1 MFKKASLGA
10 AAIAVAASTV
20 VLAVPATSAP
30 RVSPAPYAAT
40 ANAMVGVA
48 QPLNVFVPKAG
59 STSVTF
65 TVSSGPAAIVLSIS
79 LNSAGFG
86 ATSWT
91 PTTSGI
97 WTITGTGAAASV
109 STQVP
114 VLAAAT
120 SISVN
125 TPNQLQF
132 NVESNLTTAYVRALA
147 GSVRPQGSV
156 TLRKYLVGTTGPV
169 LGTGWLQPTS
179 DPLVSVA
186 NIPWTPDAYGAYP
199 VFGTYNQQTPAFA
212 PSVSSVQQPEIV
224 GYAPMVSY
232 RFAPALRVGQTS
244 TINAVLGAGIVEGS
258 VGFLFDGVGI
268 RGSVPTVNG
277 VASMTWTPPTEGLH
291 FLRAEF
297 TGNNPGYSNVST
309 QQIKVLPALV
319 TDQITT
325 TVGATTLSPASPF
338 AMARA
343 TSQVVSGVAT
353 SGSPVLFSV
362 DGPCVIAGSRL
373 NAIGKG
379 SCTLTATSFGSTT
392 SIGTTVRYPIT
403 VGDVAA
409 N

>member
-1 MFKKASLGA
+1 MKWRGLTLS
-10 AAIAVAASTV
+10 I
-20 VLAVPATSAP
+20 TSALALSVFTFGSAQGAP
-30 RVSPAPYAAT
+30 RNTPSPYVAT
-40 ANAMVGVA
+40 ANAMVGVN
-48 QPLNVFVPKAG
+48 QPLNVFVPQAR
-59 STSVTF
+59 STSVSF
-65 TVSSGPAAIVLSIS
+65 TASLGSTAITLPVS

-86 ATSWT
+86 ATTWT
-91 PTTSGI
+91 PTTSGV
-97 WTITGTGAAASV
+97 WTITGSGLASSV

-114 VLAAAT
+114 VLATAT
-120 SISVN
+120 SPSVN

-132 NVESNLTTAYVRALA
+132 NVQSNLTTAYVRALA
-147 GSVRPQGSV
+147 GSARPQGSI
-156 TLRKYLVGTTGPV
+156 TLRKYLVGTTGQV

-186 NIPWTPDAYGAYP
+186 NIPWTPDAMGAYP

-212 PSVSSVQQPEIV
+212 PSVSSVEQPEIV

-232 RFAPALRVGQTS
+232 RFAPALRVGQAS

-258 VGFLFDGVGI
+258 VGFLFNGIGI

-277 VASMTWTPPTEGLH
+277 VASMIWTPPSEGVY

-309 QQIKVLPALV
+309 QQVKVLPALV
-319 TDQITT
+319 TDQIAV
-325 TVGATTLSPASPF
+325 TVGASTLIPSTPF

-343 TSQVVSGVAT
+343 TSQVVSGIAV

-362 DGPCVIAGSRL
+362 DGPCVMAGSRL

-379 SCTLTATSFGSTT
+379 SCTLTATSFGSATFLGN
-392 SIGTTVRYPIT
+392 SVRYSIT

-409 N
+409 S

>member
-1 MFKKASLGA
+1 MLKRSSLAATVLAAASL
-10 AAIAVAASTV
+10 
-20 VLAVPATSAP
+20 VLAIPASGAP
-30 RVSPAPYAAT
+30 RNVPAPYAAT
-40 ANAMVGVA
+40 ANAMVGVS

-65 TVSSGPAAIVLSIS
+65 TASSSSASLALPIS

-86 ATSWT
+86 ATTWT

-120 SISVN
+120 SISLN

-132 NVESNLTTAYVRALA
+132 NVESNLTTAYVRSLA
-147 GSVRPQGSV
+147 GNVRPQGSV

-212 PSVSSVQQPEIV
+212 SSVSSVEQPEIV

-232 RFAPALRVGQTS
+232 RFAPALRVGQPS

-258 VGFLFDGVGI
+258 VGFLFDGIGI

-277 VASMTWTPPTEGLH
+277 VASMTWTPPTEGLY

-343 TSQVVSGVAT
+343 TSQVVSGIAT

-392 SIGTTVRYPIT
+392 SIGTSARYPIT

>member
-1 MFKKASLGA
+1 MLKRTSLNAAVLA
-10 AAIAVAASTV
+10 AASFT
-20 VLAVPATSAP
+20 LAMPAFGAP
-30 RVSPAPYAAT
+30 RTVPAPYVAT

-48 QPLNVFVPKAG
+48 QPLNVFIPKAR
-59 STSVTF
+59 STSVAF
-65 TVSSGPAAIVLSIS
+65 TASSGSNSIA
-79 LNSAGFG
+79 LVVPFNSAGFG
-86 ATSWT
+86 ATAWT
-91 PTTSGI
+91 PTTSGV
-97 WTITGTGAAASV
+97 WTITGTGSAASV

-114 VLAAAT
+114 VIATAT
-120 SISVN
+120 SISLN

-156 TLRKYLVGTTGPV
+156 TLRKYLVGTTGAV

-186 NIPWTPDAYGAYP
+186 NIPWTPNAYGAFP
-199 VFGTYNQQTPAFA
+199 VIGTYNQQTPAFA
-212 PSVSSVQQPEIV
+212 PSVSSVEQPEIV

-244 TINAVLGAGIVEGS
+244 TISAVLGAGIVEGS
-258 VGFLFDGVGI
+258 VGFLFDAVAL
-268 RGSVPTVNG
+268 RGSVPTING
-277 VASMTWTPPTEGLH
+277 VASMNWTPPTEGLH

-309 QQIKVLPALV
+309 QQIKVLPALT

-325 TVGATTLSPASPF
+325 TAGATTLSPASPF

-379 SCTLTATSFGSTT
+379 ACTLTATSFGSST
-392 SIGTTVRYPIT
+392 SVGTSVRYSIT
-403 VGDVAA
+403 VSDVAA
-409 N
+409 S

>member
-1 MFKKASLGA
+1 MLKRTSLSLA
-10 AAIAVAASTV
+10 ALAVAASSIAF
-20 VLAVPATSAP
+20 AVPASSAP
-30 RVSPAPYAAT
+30 RVAPAPYVAT

-48 QPLNVFVPKAG
+48 QPLNVFLPVSR
-59 STSVTF
+59 STSVNF
-65 TVSSGPAAIVLSIS
+65 TATSGSASLSLPIA

-86 ATSWT
+86 ATTWT
-91 PTTSGI
+91 PTTSGV
-97 WTITGTGAAASV
+97 WTITGTGVASSV

-114 VLAAAT
+114 VIATAT
-120 SISVN
+120 SILLN

-132 NVESNLTTAYVRALA
+132 NVESNLTTAYVRALT

-156 TLRKYLVGTTGPV
+156 TLRKYLVGTTGAV

-186 NIPWTPDAYGAYP
+186 NIPWTPDAKGAYP

-212 PSVSSVQQPEIV
+212 PSVSSVEQPDIV
-224 GYAPMVSY
+224 GYAPMVAY
-232 RFAPALRVGQTS
+232 RFAPALRVGQVS

-258 VGFLFDGVGI
+258 VGFLFDGVAI

-277 VASMTWTPPTEGLH
+277 VASMAWTPPSEGLH

-309 QQIKVLPALV
+309 QQIKVLPSML
-319 TDQITT
+319 TDQIAV
-325 TVGATTLSPASPF
+325 TVGASTLASSTPF

-343 TSQVVSGVAT
+343 TSQVISAVAA
-353 SGSPVLFSV
+353 SGSPLLFSI

-379 SCTLTATSFGSTT
+379 SCTLTATSFGSATYLGT
-392 SIGTTVRYPIT
+392 SARYSIN

-409 N
+409 S